1 MLKFIIRTIQEFV
14 EVNEDEITE
23 DTHFI
28 SDLHL
33 TSYDIVSIVGKL
45 ESSLGIEIPDDEI
58 RNLETIGDLKKYLE
72 EKGM

>member
-1 MLKFIIRTIQEFV
+1 MLKFIIRTLQEFV

>member
-45 ESSLGIEIPDDEI
+45 ESSLGIEIPDEI

>member
-45 ESSLGIEIPDDEI
+45 KAVWG
-58 RNLETIGDLKKYLE
+58 
-72 EKGM
+72 

>member
-58 RNLETIGDLKKYLE
+58 RNLEQVVASSAKK
-72 EKGM
+72 KVAK